1 MCVERNRG
9 GRVECKFFLFEQKTR
24 KIKMKKKSISF
35 LCLSLFSHF
44 LYSRR
49 ELDLEHVFHVWSEG
63 LEADGVQRD
72 VVFLFC
78 FPVFVWGEGKNK
90 RRSNTML
97 TTRKLTRKQRERF
110 YLQCPLQ
117 DGQFPLGGFL
127 FSSLRVSNHS
137 SHQVLR
143 AFTSC
148 RRCFYSSSPSRLGRK

>member
-1 MCVERNRG
+1 
-9 GRVECKFFLFEQKTR
+9 
-24 KIKMKKKSISF
+24 MKKKSISF

-97 TTRKLTRKQRERF
+97 TTRKLTRKQRA
-110 YLQCPLQ
+110 
-117 DGQFPLGGFL
+117 FL
-127 FSSLRVSNHS
+127 FTVPSSRWTISFGWFFISISSSEQSLFAPSSSCLYFLSSLFLLFVTLAAWQKISKGKVSETGGII
-137 SHQVLR
+137 
-143 AFTSC
+143 TSV
-148 RRCFYSSSPSRLGRK
+148 FAAKRKTLF